1 MKYFIVGFISAFAML
16 VAADKLVMSKKEKE

>member
-16 VAADKLVMSKKEKE
+16 VVTDKLVMSKKERE